1 MRKIYLTIIFFLFLQ
16 SCGYA
21 PIYSENQ
28 KVSFFIERID
38 FNDGDDDLSNYIDLN
53 LSNYTNKQNGKK
65 YQINANIKYH
75 KTVVS
80 KNTAGEAEE
89 YELISNASFTISSL
103 KKVKTININEV
114 LKMKNFDN
122 EFEERKYEQ
131 GVKKN
136 MARSIVSKL
145 ILQLSRFDDN

>member
-16 SCGYA
+16 SCGYV
-21 PIYSENQ
+21 PIYSGNQ
-28 KVSFFIERID
+28 KISFFIERIN

-65 YQINANIKYH
+65 YQINANVKYQ
-75 KTVVS
+75 KTVIS

-89 YELISNASFTISSL
+89 YELTSNASFTISSL
-103 KKVKTININEV
+103 KEVKTININEV
-114 LKMKNFDN
+114 IKMKNFDN
-122 EFEERKYEQ
+122 EFEETRYEL

-136 MARSIVSKL
+136 MARSIVSRL
-145 ILQLSRFDDN
+145 ILQLSRFDDS